1 MGCFNLRGEPATRV
15 WRGLDEIE
23 LEPALFVLL
32 MVDALPMGPAM
43 VARRG
48 LPVDAIASGHYNAGA
63 GAMHSD
69 IVGAERQVV
78 WL

>member
-1 MGCFNLRGEPATRV
+1 
-15 WRGLDEIE
+15 
-23 LEPALFVLL
+23 
-32 MVDALPMGPAM
+32 MGPAM

-69 IVGAERQVV
+69 IVGAERQAV